1 MQPNGSIRG
10 VRLRETCSNL
20 LVFLTSSSS
29 SSSSFV
35 SFSFRKPVKRK
46 SK

>member
-29 SSSSFV
+29 SSFV